1 MALQKGVVEEGGG
14 ADSTVGVD
22 KQVWEEL
29 QRVMRGMDPAQL
41 LNLVR
46 PEELN
51 PAASNSSARSTAD
64 AGGSDSPAESS
75 AASAGTAD
83 RSNNGGGEEGYDPQA
98 GQLVVLLLARID
110 KQPAVGADM
119 VQIELDPSGRVSL
132 TSPHLDALF

>member
-1 MALQKGVVEEGGG
+1 MALQMGVVEEVEG

-46 PEELN
+46 PEALN
-51 PAASNSSARSTAD
+51 PAASNNSASSTAE
-64 AGGSDSPAESS
+64 ARGSDSPTESS
-75 AASAGTAD
+75 AAPAGTAD
-83 RSNNGGGEEGYDPQA
+83 RGGSGGGEEGYDPEA

-132 TSPHLDALF
+132 TSPHLDALL